1 MDKQE
6 RKYLIILAFISMVAF
21 FSNLWV
27 RPADLMEAR
36 NFITARE
43 MIQNDNYI
51 IPTLNDFLRFEKPPL
66 PTWVTALVMNIT
78 ENVKDEYIL
87 RIPVAL
93 CGILFIYLLYYFV
106 KITTEN
112 KLQSFITA
120 FIGSTTF
127 MIIKIGNENTWDL
140 YTYVFAF
147 GAILF
152 FIRGLKKEKLIDF
165 FITGIFLS
173 ASIMSKGPIGIY
185 GLILPFLIAHIYI
198 YGFSNY
204 KKNIVKIFVTLIIT
218 IIFSSI
224 WPLIIY
230 LKYPDYF
237 LSILNKEKNTWS
249 NSHVKSFVYYMDY
262 FIYMGIWMFFSVLTL
277 YFNWIKRRSEN
288 KNFSKFIFLW
298 NILIILALS
307 IIKMKKKRYGIPI
320 YMISIIGVGT
330 ICYYYY
336 NKCWDKLKKSD
347 KILLYFQLGFIS
359 FISITIP
366 IIIFF
371 KGYLLNQVGL
381 TYFIITIISFI
392 PFIIYGIRY
401 ILYKKDINT
410 KFIVIGSGILI
421 LIVNLTSN
429 WFFDTNFIN
438 KNKKENIE
446 NYTKIKVMRA
456 NPPSLNIYSNNF
468 EIEDVW
474 RVGKSIKPFNINND
488 LPDKFIFLGEV
499 SEKMKSKF
507 YIQKQ
512 EIYVKENGDLA
523 KFYYLKKMEG

>member
-6 RKYLIILAFISMVAF
+6 RKYLIILAFISIVAF

-66 PTWVTALVMNIT
+66 PTWFTAFVMNISG
-78 ENVKDEYIL
+78 NVKDEYIL

-152 FIRGLKKEKLIDF
+152 FIKGLKKEKLIDF
-165 FITGIFLS
+165 FITGIFLF

-185 GLILPFLIAHIYI
+185 GLIFPFLITHIYI
-198 YGFSNY
+198 YGFSSY
-204 KKNIVKIFVTLIIT
+204 KKNIVKILFTLIIT

-237 LSILNKEKNTWS
+237 LSVLNKEKNTWS
-249 NSHVKSFVYYMDY
+249 N
-262 FIYMGIWMFFSVLTL
+262 
-277 YFNWIKRRSEN
+277 
-288 KNFSKFIFLW
+288 
-298 NILIILALS
+298 
-307 IIKMKKKRYGIPI
+307 
-320 YMISIIGVGT
+320 MI
-330 ICYYYY
+330 
-336 NKCWDKLKKSD
+336 
-347 KILLYFQLGFIS
+347 
-359 FISITIP
+359 
-366 IIIFF
+366 
-371 KGYLLNQVGL
+371 
-381 TYFIITIISFI
+381 
-392 PFIIYGIRY
+392 
-401 ILYKKDINT
+401 
-410 KFIVIGSGILI
+410 
-421 LIVNLTSN
+421 
-429 WFFDTNFIN
+429 
-438 KNKKENIE
+438 
-446 NYTKIKVMRA
+446 
-456 NPPSLNIYSNNF
+456 
-468 EIEDVW
+468 
-474 RVGKSIKPFNINND
+474 
-488 LPDKFIFLGEV
+488 
-499 SEKMKSKF
+499 
-507 YIQKQ
+507 
-512 EIYVKENGDLA
+512 
-523 KFYYLKKMEG
+523 